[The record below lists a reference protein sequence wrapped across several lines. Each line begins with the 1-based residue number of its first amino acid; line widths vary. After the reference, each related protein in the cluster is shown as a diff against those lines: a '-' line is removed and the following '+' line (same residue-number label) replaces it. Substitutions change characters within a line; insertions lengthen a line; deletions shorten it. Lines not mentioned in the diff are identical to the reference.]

1 MSVSNECRA
10 TTEERCS
17 EHEPRPFCRHF
28 SRTSVVAIVAALS
41 FCIPS
46 TPAAAGDPTRPELMI
61 ADFNSGTKPNNVGGN
76 FGAWIYDPS
85 DPMQGC
91 IEAFD
96 RTDRYGN
103 SGYALRLIYSV
114 ESTKAAF
121 GGLWMRLQNLDAS
134 KFDNL
139 AFRVRGDAKMGYTS
153 VFKVELKDSLDQS
166 SRHYVRGVSDQWQDV
181 VIPLKDFEGMA
192 NFRRLK
198 EFTIVFEDTSATVK
212 RGVIYIDDVRLTKS
226 AP

>member
-1 MSVSNECRA
+1 VI
-10 TTEERCS
+10 
-17 EHEPRPFCRHF
+17 
-28 SRTSVVAIVAALS
+28 AILAALS
-41 FCIPS
+41 FCTPW
-46 TPAAAGDPTRPELMI
+46 TPAAAGDRTHSELMI
-61 ADFNSGTKPNNVGGN
+61 ADFNSGTKPNNVGGD
-76 FGAWIYDPS
+76 FGAWIYDPN

-96 RTDRYGN
+96 RADRYGD
-103 SGYALRLIYSV
+103 SGYSLRLIYSV
-114 ESTKAAF
+114 DSTKAAF

-166 SRHYVRGVSDQWQDV
+166 SHYYVRGVSDHWQDII
-181 VIPLKDFEGMA
+181 IPLKELEGTA
-192 NFRRLK
+192 NFRKLK

-212 RGVIYIDDVRLTKS
+212 RGVIYIDDVRFTKS
-226 AP
+226 TP